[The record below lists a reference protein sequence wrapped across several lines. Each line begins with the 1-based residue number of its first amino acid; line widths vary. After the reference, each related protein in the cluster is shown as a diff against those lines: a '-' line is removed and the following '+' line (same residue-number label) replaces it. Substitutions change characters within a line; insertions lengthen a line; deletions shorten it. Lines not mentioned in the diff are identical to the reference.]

1 MGVMDTEGTQYLS
14 NTKYFAD
21 LFNFLLYD
29 GKPVIMTC

>member
-1 MGVMDTEGTQYLS
+1 MGVMDTEAVPFQYQV
-14 NTKYFAD
+14 YFAD